1 MLVLLDGVI
10 GIDCCGDQIGLDYW
24 LDRFLESG
32 DIKLKVEH
40 ITSGTVE
47 EKSLSLN
54 KARLVND
61 LN

>member
-24 LDRFLESG
+24 LDRILESE
-32 DIKLKVEH
+32 DIELKFEH
-40 ITSGTVE
+40 IAIGTLE
-47 EKSLSLN
+47 EKPLSLN